1 MPTLVVMRAR
11 NARRTSF
18 RRGLGALGLAGLAL
32 VTVATGSHAFVGP
45 PAPPVPPLLPM
56 AGVVVVIDP
65 GHNGRNYAHP
75 EIINKTIYAGN
86 GVFKA
91 CNTTGT
97 ATNAGYSE
105 AAYTWDVAQRT
116 ATVLRLR
123 GAKVYLTRPDNNG
136 VGPCTPDRAAFAAR
150 THADVLLSI
159 HADGSTAAGARG
171 FHVIASTH
179 QIGAASVTA
188 KAHALALVMRS
199 TFRARTGMP
208 FANYVAGGD
217 ALDYRSDL
225 GTLNLSAAP
234 AVMVETGN
242 MRNRTDAALLS
253 SATFRQTEAVAFA
266 DALASYLGKA

>member
-150 THADVLLSI
+150 DARRRPALDPRGRVDS
-159 HADGSTAAGARG
+159 GRGARLPRDRLDPPDRG
-171 FHVIASTH
+171 RVGDR
-179 QIGAASVTA
+179 QGARPGT
-188 KAHALALVMRS
+188 
-199 TFRARTGMP
+199 
-208 FANYVAGGD
+208 GD
-217 ALDYRSDL
+217 ALDVPGPD
-225 GTLNLSAAP
+225 GH
-234 AVMVETGN
+234 AV
-242 MRNRTDAALLS
+242 
-253 SATFRQTEAVAFA
+253 RQ
-266 DALASYLGKA
+266 LRRGW